1 MASAKWRPS
10 CLGLNVLTVQVM
22 ALVTNRLLS
31 NIWINVDPDQECHI
45 MSPGHNAISCIG
57 YRGVVEDDKCGAL
70 SSAVITGSYSHH
82 IALCGNYRA
91 YSRQWRR
98 LALNTQQVSR
108 EKRGNIFFTLSYS
121 PKVLAKTRHILHV
134 SMKKF
139 VKSLWDT
146 VILLKN
152 VPTKD
157 IFIYHLPAWKSQI
170 SLWQLFSPKYT
181 YEKHSI
187 HKYRK

>member
-1 MASAKWRPS
+1 MHVKMSSVKWRPS

-121 PKVLAKTRHILHV
+121 PKVLAKTRHILI
-134 SMKKF
+134 S
-139 VKSLWDT
+139 
-146 VILLKN
+146 
-152 VPTKD
+152 
-157 IFIYHLPAWKSQI
+157 HLPAWKSQI